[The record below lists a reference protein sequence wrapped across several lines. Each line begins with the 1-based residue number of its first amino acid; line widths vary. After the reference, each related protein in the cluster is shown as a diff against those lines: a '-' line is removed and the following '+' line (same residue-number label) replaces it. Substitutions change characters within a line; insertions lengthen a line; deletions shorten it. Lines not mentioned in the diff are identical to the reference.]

1 MMKFYCKNLNYLL
14 TEEVED
20 LVSWQIPWWSLEL
33 RVIILV
39 GVQNISR
46 GEENVNTHKYKPF
59 RAKNIFSKN
68 CVVYLNSFP
77 RRVCMSLTYP

>member
-39 GVQNISR
+39 GIQNISR
-46 GEENVNTHKYKPF
+46 GEENVNTQKVQTIQSQKY
-59 RAKNIFSKN
+59 
-68 CVVYLNSFP
+68 L
-77 RRVCMSLTYP
+77 